1 MIVGIDTDFS
11 LFQLN
16 TVISAA
22 PPFPVL
28 HSSDMLTHE
37 SHCSLESH
45 GVTYRNVLRESIM
58 PSSGGF
64 KKNKQ
69 KKTPNQ
75 ISNHWMK
82 NTVLFVFKEALIE
95 VCEWLKRN
103 EEKFGNMCSGYCL
116 LFDH

>member
-1 MIVGIDTDFS
+1 MPCAHPFLLVVIESPVLVFYLPMIVGIDTDFP

-28 HSSDMLTHE
+28 HTSDTLTHE

-45 GVTYRNVLRESIM
+45 GVTYRNVLHESIM

-64 KKNKQ
+64 KKNKN
-69 KKTPNQ
+69 NQ

-95 VCEWLKRN
+95 VCE
-103 EEKFGNMCSGYCL
+103 
-116 LFDH
+116 

>member
-1 MIVGIDTDFS
+1 MLHKSACPVLIHVCLMLLKALCYFFLPMSVGIDTDFS

-28 HSSDMLTHE
+28 HTSDSLTHE

-64 KKNKQ
+64 KK
-69 KKTPNQ
+69 KT
-75 ISNHWMK
+75 K
-82 NTVLFVFKEALIE
+82 
-95 VCEWLKRN
+95 
-103 EEKFGNMCSGYCL
+103 
-116 LFDH
+116 